1 MDKRM
6 TPSKAKQWKKWL
18 LRVTIPAIII
28 SGIFYW
34 QGQQSQG
41 RVQKI
46 NLSSVTLSTVT
57 KGEFSDSLRL
67 RGNIHPKT
75 SLFLDSVAG
84 GRVEE
89 RLVEQGAYV
98 KKGQPLLRLT
108 NTALQLDVMGREAQ
122 VTEQL
127 NFLRNTQMTM
137 ETNRLNLKRDLLE
150 VELQLGHLSRK
161 ITQSKPLVEQGVL
174 AREHLMDLQQDLNY
188 YQQRKALTEQRQQQE
203 DQIRQLQV
211 TQLEDSAKMLQ
222 TNLTYARNN
231 LDNLLVKSP
240 ISGYLSEFNVELGES
255 KSAGSR
261 LGRIDIPGQ
270 YKLMVN
276 IDEYYLNRIKVG
288 MPAKIDISG
297 NEYHVEV
304 NKIDSRVKQSQF
316 TIEVDLP
323 TELANV
329 KRGQSL
335 DVDLMFEPNS
345 SQSLLINRGAFTTA
359 SGGNWAFVIN
369 ADGKTAS
376 RRQIKLGRK
385 NQNFY
390 QIINGLNV
398 NDKVITSGYEAFEK
412 ADTLQLQL

>member
-1 MDKRM
+1 MDKQVA
-6 TPSKAKQWKKWL
+6 PSKSKQWKKWL
-18 LRVTIPAIII
+18 LIASIPTLVIGGF
-28 SGIFYW
+28 SYW
-34 QGQQSQG
+34 KNQQDQG

-46 NLSSVTLSTVT
+46 NASSLTISKVTQ
-57 KGEFSDSLRL
+57 GEFSDSLRL

-75 SLFLDSVAG
+75 TLFLDTVAG

-98 KKGQPLLRLT
+98 EKGQPLLRLT
-108 NTALQLDVMGREAQ
+108 NTSLQLDVMGREAQ

-150 VELQLGHLSRK
+150 VELQIAHLTRK

-174 AREHLMDLQQDLNY
+174 AREHLLDLEQDLDY
-188 YQQRKALTEQRQQQE
+188 YHQRKALTKQRQQQE
-203 DQIRQLQV
+203 EQIRQLQV

-222 TNLTYARNN
+222 SNLSFARNN

-261 LGRIDIPGQ
+261 LGRIDIPGE

-276 IDEYYLNRIKVG
+276 IDEYYLGRIKLG
-288 MPAKIDISG
+288 MPAKISLSG
-297 NEYHVEV
+297 TDYQVAV
-304 NKIDSRVKQSQF
+304 SKIDSRVNQSQF
-316 TIEVDLP
+316 TIELDLP
-323 TELANV
+323 TETESV

-335 DVDLMFEPNS
+335 DVDLMFEANS
-345 SQSLLINRGAFTTA
+345 RQALLLERGAFNQST
-359 SGGNWAFVIN
+359 GGNWVFVIN
-369 ADGKTAS
+369 ADGETAS

-385 NQNFY
+385 NQNY
-390 QIINGLNV
+390 HQVVSGLKANER
-398 NDKVITSGYEAFEK
+398 VITSDYDAFEK
-412 ADTLQLQL
+412 ANTLQIQL